1 MDNETMDGLSMDVER
16 VELENLKRIFPQCF
30 VDGQLSVTKLMEACG
45 EFETVDEND
54 REKYEFR
61 WKGKQEA
68 QQLAGKRSA
77 GALRPCPEESVNWEE
92 TQNLYIEGDN
102 LEVLKI
108 LQRTYFRKVKMIYI
122 DPPYNTGN
130 DFVYMDDFADPLTR
144 YREVTQQTT
153 KSNPE
158 AMGRFHTNWLNMMYP
173 RIRLAANLLRDDG
186 VIFISIDDNEV
197 VNLRKIC
204 DEIFGEEHYAGK
216 FPWRKRTAK
225 SDVPFGI
232 SQDYEWIL
240 CYAKSMEFI
249 ACLEGGTRKY
259 YETDDLPGRPWRV
272 HDLTKQTSASERP
285 NSYFTMID
293 PKTGNEY
300 PANPNRTWAITEE
313 TFKKYYAEN
322 RIVFPGDYDI
332 LNISKPAFRYFKED
346 DMAKAGERFGFI
358 PVSTNLP
365 NDIGMTQDGTKD
377 IDALFGQ
384 KIFGFPKPV
393 ALIKYLVKM
402 TTSISKTD
410 GDIILDFFSGSATT
424 AHAVMQLNAD
434 DGGNRQFIMVQLPE
448 ICDEKSDAQK
458 AGYKTICEIGKE
470 RIRRAGKVIV
480 ADDEKWNGVPLNR
493 NDGSSF
499 GDPTTADIVGIFDPK
514 DGKPP
519 VELVDIRSK
528 PDIGFKVFKL
538 DSSNLKIWDDTPIT
552 GEDRM
557 EQLEI
562 RLKEMLDIIKP
573 DRSELDIVYE
583 IMLKLGQE
591 LTKPV
596 IPLDINGKAVYGV
609 GTGNG
614 NEVKFII
621 CFAPGITPE
630 DAETMAE
637 YAPGRIIFA
646 NACFSNTEEKTNV
659 KLTLK
664 DKGIAMKAL

>member
-1 MDNETMDGLSMDVER
+1 MDGLSMDVER
-16 VELENLKRIFPQCF
+16 TELENLKKIFPRCF
-30 VDGQLSVTKLMEACG
+30 IDGQLSVTKLMEACG

-77 GALRPCPEESVNWEE
+77 GALRPCPEESVNWEQ

-130 DFVYMDDFADPLTR
+130 DFVYNDDFADPLAR
-144 YREVTQQTT
+144 YREITSQTT

-173 RIRLAANLLRDDG
+173 RLRLAANLLRDDG

-197 VNLRKIC
+197 ANLRKLC
-204 DEIFGEEHYAGK
+204 DEIFGEENFFACVSWHKNYASANDAKRFSNVLDYILIYQKSEVFSRNLLPRTDKQNSLYKYDNNDGK
-216 FPWRKRTAK
+216 GRWRPDNLSVKTYSANY
-225 SDVPFGI
+225 
-232 SQDYEWIL
+232 DYPIINPNTGVSYNPPQGRCWMSNPEKIQEWII
-240 CYAKSMEFI
+240 E
-249 ACLEGGTRKY
+249 TR
-259 YETDDLPGRPWRV
+259 
-272 HDLTKQTSASERP
+272 
-285 NSYFTMID
+285 
-293 PKTGNEY
+293 
-300 PANPNRTWAITEE
+300 
-313 TFKKYYAEN
+313 
-322 RIVFPGDYDI
+322 VF
-332 LNISKPAFRYFKED
+332 
-346 DMAKAGERFGFI
+346 FG
-358 PVSTNLP
+358 
-365 NDIGMTQDGTKD
+365 QDGKGAPQLKRYLNEVQQGVVPTTYWSYDDCGHNDLARKE
-377 IDALFGQ
+377 IKALFEQ
-384 KIFGFPKPV
+384 PPFDTPKPT
-393 ALIKYLVKM
+393 ALIKQMLAIGTQK
-402 TTSISKTD
+402 D
-410 GDIILDFFSGSATT
+410 DDDIIMDFFSGSATT
-424 AHAVMQLNAD
+424 AHAIMQLNAEN
-434 DGGNRQFIMVQLPE
+434 GGNRQFIMVQLPE
-448 ICDEKSDAQK
+448 VTDEKSEAYK
-458 AGYKTICEIGKE
+458 AGYKNICEIGKE
-470 RIRRAGKVIV
+470 RIRRAG
-480 ADDEKWNGVPLNR
+480 
-493 NDGSSF
+493 
-499 GDPTTADIVGIFDPK
+499 
-514 DGKPP
+514 GKIAS
-519 VELVDIRSK
+519 ELEAGQTL
-528 PDIGFKVFKL
+528 PDIGFRVFKL
-538 DSSNLKIWDDTPIT
+538 DSSNLKIWDDSPIS
-552 GEDRM
+552 GDNPA

-562 RLKEMLDIIKP
+562 RLREMLDIIKP

-596 IPLDINGKAVYGV
+596 IPLDINGKTVYGV

-630 DAETMAE
+630 DAESMAE